1 MIMIREIINF
11 TKDIIEDCPDIMQR
25 NLKPN
30 GGLYI
35 FVDIDE
41 AGNWVNENGV
51 YGQDYLYLKT
61 NDSESSIPI
70 SEITALEEEV
80 KRVGTSMNKVLDK
93 SSQIFSCSP
102 YAVVFKKKS
111 LTNEK
116 IPGIKGEK
124 ICKLLPFYF
133 ENARKLCPLEEQQR
147 IVSFESICS
156 IILKGLENFIR
167 EQADEKKIV
176 LIDQLKDDEYISI
189 YLRSVS
195 LNDYKKAHDCYL
207 KDKLYNK
214 GEFNKTVNGILYGVS
229 GFLNGLNDKKLFL
242 VHRTA
247 CMDEGLCGRISF
259 EEALLLD
266 KFQSLI
272 LRKVLPNPLPI
283 AVNQLEN
290 KLFLKLF
297 HENET
302 PLSYRELIK
311 SLFEQHEIKEL
322 SEFYLLN
329 YSKAKDI
336 VINDIDFVPMFRY
349 YFDKPLLIENVMLAG
364 YKRDEIFEEER
375 DIILKDIF
383 SFEYVV
389 VREIFN
395 NCLVM
400 IKKDGSYK
408 SLYFGE
414 VDLSKRSDNGKFL
427 IYQLIMKYRYAFY
440 EYIYKSKQNV
450 INVLMFDE
458 MMFTSILASIKNEEV
473 KSRFSFNNVIKRKL
487 NIWFSLYNLFN
498 NNDKKKEVM
507 ASNVTD
513 LMSKMRIVAKG
524 EAVLE
529 TPEEFAFAA
538 GQLVSYLMDQ
548 SVASEKNYSMLEPY
562 LQKTKSKHLQDAIAH
577 VFSQYKHAVSIYGK
591 AFKALASNV
600 LTYDE
605 DVDMKPLLK
614 YFLAGCFS
622 NCVIYEK
629 EKEEENLINY
639 KYKYDYD
646 RI

>member
-1 MIMIREIINF
+1 MIREIINF

-322 SEFYLLN
+322 SDFYLLN

-440 EYIYKSKQNV
+440 EYIYKSKQNA

-458 MMFTSILASIKNEEV
+458 MMFTSILASIKNEEM

-513 LMSKMRIVAKG
+513 LMSKMRLVAKG

-548 SVASEKNYSMLEPY
+548 SVASDKTYSMLEPY

-629 EKEEENLINY
+629 KEEN
-639 KYKYDYD
+639 
-646 RI
+646 

>member
-1 MIMIREIINF
+1 MIREIINF
-11 TKDIIEDCPDIMQR
+11 TNDIIEDCPDIMQR

-322 SEFYLLN
+322 SDFYLLN

-440 EYIYKSKQNV
+440 EYIYKSKQNA
-450 INVLMFDE
+450 INALVFDE

-498 NNDKKKEVM
+498 NDKKKEVM

-513 LMSKMRIVAKG
+513 LMSKMRLVAKG

-548 SVASEKNYSMLEPY
+548 SVASDKTYSMLEPY

-622 NCVIYEK
+622 NCIIYEK
-629 EKEEENLINY
+629 KEEN
-639 KYKYDYD
+639 
-646 RI
+646 

>member
-1 MIMIREIINF
+1 MIREIINF
-11 TKDIIEDCPDIMQR
+11 TKDIIKDCPDIMQR

-35 FVDIDE
+35 FVDMDE

-61 NDSESSIPI
+61 NDSESPIPI
-70 SEITALEEEV
+70 SEITAFEEEV

-322 SEFYLLN
+322 SDFYLLN

-440 EYIYKSKQNV
+440 EYIYKSKQNA
-450 INVLMFDE
+450 INALVFDE

-498 NNDKKKEVM
+498 NNNKKEVM

-548 SVASEKNYSMLEPY
+548 SVASDKTYSMLEPY

-629 EKEEENLINY
+629 KDENQFNH
-639 KYKYDYD
+639 
-646 RI
+646 

>member
-322 SEFYLLN
+322 SDFYLLN

-336 VINDIDFVPMFRY
+336 VINDIDFVPMFHY

-375 DIILKDIF
+375 DISLKDIF

-440 EYIYKSKQNV
+440 EYIYKSKQNA

-513 LMSKMRIVAKG
+513 LMSKMRLVAKG

-548 SVASEKNYSMLEPY
+548 SVASDKTYSMLEPY

-629 EKEEENLINY
+629 KEEN
-639 KYKYDYD
+639 
-646 RI
+646 

>member
-1 MIMIREIINF
+1 MIREIINF
-11 TKDIIEDCPDIMQR
+11 TNDIIEDCPDIMQR

-51 YGQDYLYLKT
+51 YGQDYLYLKA

-272 LRKVLPNPLPI
+272 LRKVLPNPLSI

-322 SEFYLLN
+322 SDFYLLN

-375 DIILKDIF
+375 DISLKDIF

-440 EYIYKSKQNV
+440 EYIYKSKQNA

-513 LMSKMRIVAKG
+513 LMSKMRLVAKG

-548 SVASEKNYSMLEPY
+548 SVASDKTYSMLEPY

-629 EKEEENLINY
+629 KEEN
-639 KYKYDYD
+639 
-646 RI
+646 

>member
-1 MIMIREIINF
+1 MIREIINF

-247 CMDEGLCGRISF
+247 CMDEGLSGRISF

-283 AVNQLEN
+283 AVNQREN
-290 KLFLKLF
+290 KLFLNLF

-322 SEFYLLN
+322 SDFYLLN

-440 EYIYKSKQNV
+440 EYIYKSKQNA

-548 SVASEKNYSMLEPY
+548 SVASDKTYSMLEPY

-629 EKEEENLINY
+629 KEEN
-639 KYKYDYD
+639 
-646 RI
+646 

>member
-93 SSQIFSCSP
+93 SSQMFSCSP

-322 SEFYLLN
+322 SDFYLLN

-440 EYIYKSKQNV
+440 EYIYKSKQNA

-513 LMSKMRIVAKG
+513 LMSKMRLVAKG

-548 SVASEKNYSMLEPY
+548 SVASDKTYSMLEPY

-629 EKEEENLINY
+629 KEEN
-639 KYKYDYD
+639 
-646 RI
+646 

>member
-1 MIMIREIINF
+1 MIREIINF

-70 SEITALEEEV
+70 SEITALKEEV

-116 IPGIKGEK
+116 ILGIKGEK

-147 IVSFESICS
+147 IVSFESICG
-156 IILKGLENFIR
+156 IILKELENFIR

-247 CMDEGLCGRISF
+247 CMDEGLSGRISF

-283 AVNQLEN
+283 AVNQREN
-290 KLFLKLF
+290 KLFLNLF

-336 VINDIDFVPMFRY
+336 VINDIDFVPMFHY

-375 DIILKDIF
+375 DISLRDIF

-440 EYIYKSKQNV
+440 EYIYKSKQNA

-473 KSRFSFNNVIKRKL
+473 KSRFSFNNVIKKKL

-548 SVASEKNYSMLEPY
+548 SVASDKTYSMLEPY

-629 EKEEENLINY
+629 KEEN
-639 KYKYDYD
+639 
-646 RI
+646 

>member
-1 MIMIREIINF
+1 MIREIINF
-11 TKDIIEDCPDIMQR
+11 TKDIIKDCPDIMQR

-35 FVDIDE
+35 FVDMDE

-61 NDSESSIPI
+61 NDSESPIPI
-70 SEITALEEEV
+70 SEITAFEEEV

-133 ENARKLCPLEEQQR
+133 EKARKLCPLEEQQR
-147 IVSFESICS
+147 IVAFEAICR
-156 IILKGLENFIR
+156 IILNSLENFIR
-167 EQADEKKIV
+167 EQSDEKKII
-176 LIDQLKDDEYISI
+176 LLDHLKDDEYISI
-189 YLRSVS
+189 YLRSMS
-195 LNDYKKAHDCYL
+195 LNDYKSAHNCYL
-207 KDKLYNK
+207 KDKLFNK
-214 GEFNKTVNGILYGVS
+214 GGFNRMVADNLYGVS

-322 SEFYLLN
+322 SDFYLLN

-375 DIILKDIF
+375 DISLKDIF

-440 EYIYKSKQNV
+440 EYIYKSKQNA
-450 INVLMFDE
+450 INALVFDE

-498 NNDKKKEVM
+498 NNNKKEVM

-548 SVASEKNYSMLEPY
+548 SVASDKTYSMLEPY

-629 EKEEENLINY
+629 KDENQFNH
-639 KYKYDYD
+639 
-646 RI
+646 

>member
-189 YLRSVS
+189 YLRSVL

-322 SEFYLLN
+322 SDFYLLN

-538 GQLVSYLMDQ
+538 GQLVSYLMDK

-629 EKEEENLINY
+629 KEEN
-639 KYKYDYD
+639 
-646 RI
+646 

>member
-111 LTNEK
+111 LTNEN

-322 SEFYLLN
+322 SDFYLLN

-375 DIILKDIF
+375 DISLKDIF

-440 EYIYKSKQNV
+440 EYIYKSKQNA

-513 LMSKMRIVAKG
+513 LMSKMRLVAKG

-548 SVASEKNYSMLEPY
+548 SVASDKTYSMLEPY

-629 EKEEENLINY
+629 KEEN
-639 KYKYDYD
+639 
-646 RI
+646 

>member
-11 TKDIIEDCPDIMQR
+11 TNDIIEDCPDIMQR

-133 ENARKLCPLEEQQR
+133 ENARKSCPLEEQQR

-322 SEFYLLN
+322 SDFYLLN

-440 EYIYKSKQNV
+440 EYIYKSKQNA

-513 LMSKMRIVAKG
+513 LMSKMRLVAKG

-548 SVASEKNYSMLEPY
+548 SVASDKTYSMLEPY

-629 EKEEENLINY
+629 KEEN
-639 KYKYDYD
+639 
-646 RI
+646 

>member
-1 MIMIREIINF
+1 MIREIINF
-11 TKDIIEDCPDIMQR
+11 TNDIIEDCPDIMQR

-272 LRKVLPNPLPI
+272 LRKVLPNPLSI

-322 SEFYLLN
+322 SDFYLLN

-375 DIILKDIF
+375 DISLKDIF

-440 EYIYKSKQNV
+440 EYIYKSKQNA

-513 LMSKMRIVAKG
+513 LMSKMRLVAKG

-548 SVASEKNYSMLEPY
+548 SVASDKTYSMLEPY

-629 EKEEENLINY
+629 KEEN
-639 KYKYDYD
+639 
-646 RI
+646 

>member
-147 IVSFESICS
+147 IVSFESICG

-247 CMDEGLCGRISF
+247 CMDEGLSGRISF

-283 AVNQLEN
+283 AVNQREN
-290 KLFLKLF
+290 KLFLNLF

-375 DIILKDIF
+375 DISLKDIF

-440 EYIYKSKQNV
+440 EYIYKSKQNA

-513 LMSKMRIVAKG
+513 LMSKMRLVAKG

-548 SVASEKNYSMLEPY
+548 SVASDKTYSMLEPY

-629 EKEEENLINY
+629 KEEN
-639 KYKYDYD
+639 
-646 RI
+646 

>member
-1 MIMIREIINF
+1 MIREIINF

-322 SEFYLLN
+322 SDFYLLN

-440 EYIYKSKQNV
+440 EYIYKSKQNA

-473 KSRFSFNNVIKRKL
+473 KSHFSFNNVIKRKL

-513 LMSKMRIVAKG
+513 LMSKMRLVAKG

-548 SVASEKNYSMLEPY
+548 SVASDKTYSMLEPY

-629 EKEEENLINY
+629 KEEN
-639 KYKYDYD
+639 
-646 RI
+646 

>member
-11 TKDIIEDCPDIMQR
+11 TNDIIEDCPDIMQR

-322 SEFYLLN
+322 SDFYLLN

-440 EYIYKSKQNV
+440 EYIYKSKQNA

-513 LMSKMRIVAKG
+513 LMSKMRLVAKG

-548 SVASEKNYSMLEPY
+548 SVASDKTYSMLEPY

-629 EKEEENLINY
+629 KEEN
-639 KYKYDYD
+639 
-646 RI
+646 

>member
-1 MIMIREIINF
+1 MIREIINF
-11 TKDIIEDCPDIMQR
+11 TNDIIEDCPDIMQR

-272 LRKVLPNPLPI
+272 LRKVLPNPLSI

-322 SEFYLLN
+322 SDFYLLN

-440 EYIYKSKQNV
+440 EYIYKSKQNA

-513 LMSKMRIVAKG
+513 LMSKMRLVAKG

-548 SVASEKNYSMLEPY
+548 SVASDKTYSMLEPY

-629 EKEEENLINY
+629 KEEN
-639 KYKYDYD
+639 
-646 RI
+646 

>member
-1 MIMIREIINF
+1 MIREIINF

-25 NLKPN
+25 YLKPN

-35 FVDIDE
+35 FVDMDE

-61 NDSESSIPI
+61 NDSESPIPI
-70 SEITALEEEV
+70 SEITAFEEEV
-80 KRVGTSMNKVLDK
+80 KRVGTTMNKVLDK

-133 ENARKLCPLEEQQR
+133 ENARKLCLLEEQQR
-147 IVSFESICS
+147 IVNFEAICG
-156 IILKGLENFIR
+156 IILNGVENFIR
-167 EQADEKKIV
+167 EHFDEKKIILV
-176 LIDQLKDDEYISI
+176 DQLKDDEYISI

-229 GFLNGLNDKKLFL
+229 GFLNGLNTKKTFL

-247 CMDEGLCGRISF
+247 CMDEGLSGRISF
-259 EEALLLD
+259 EDALLLD

-283 AVNQLEN
+283 AVNQREN
-290 KLFLKLF
+290 KLFLNLF

-349 YFDKPLLIENVMLAG
+349 YFDKPVLIENVMLIG
-364 YKRDEIFEEER
+364 KNQDGDFEEGNS
-375 DIILKDIF
+375 IQLKNIF
-383 SFEYVV
+383 DFENIVV
-389 VREIFN
+389 KEIFN
-395 NCLVM
+395 RGENDLYSWYFKE
-400 IKKDGSYK
+400 IKSDQSK
-408 SLYFGE
+408 SGYLM
-414 VDLSKRSDNGKFL
+414 
-427 IYQLIMKYRYAFY
+427 YQLSMKYRIPFY
-440 EYIYKSKQNV
+440 NYIYKSQQNA
-450 INVLMFDE
+450 INALMFDE
-458 MMFTSILASIKNEEV
+458 IMFTSILANIVDKKKEV
-473 KSRFSFNNVIKRKL
+473 KSFSSNYVIKKKL

-498 NNDKKKEVM
+498 HNDKKKEVM

-548 SVASEKNYSMLEPY
+548 SVASDKTYSMLEPY

-577 VFSQYKHAVSIYGK
+577 VFSQYKDAVSIYGK

-629 EKEEENLINY
+629 KEVKTEFLVVLL
-639 KYKYDYD
+639 
-646 RI
+646 

>member
-116 IPGIKGEK
+116 ILGIKGEK

-322 SEFYLLN
+322 SDFYLLN

-440 EYIYKSKQNV
+440 EYIYKSKQNA

-513 LMSKMRIVAKG
+513 LMSKMRLVAKG

-548 SVASEKNYSMLEPY
+548 SVASDKTYSMLEPY

-629 EKEEENLINY
+629 KEEN
-639 KYKYDYD
+639 
-646 RI
+646 

>member
-133 ENARKLCPLEEQQR
+133 EKARELCPLEVQQR
-147 IVSFESICS
+147 IVSFESICG

-214 GEFNKTVNGILYGVS
+214 GEYNKTVNGILYGVS

-322 SEFYLLN
+322 SDFYLLN

-440 EYIYKSKQNV
+440 EYIYKSKQNA

-513 LMSKMRIVAKG
+513 LMSKMRLVAKG

-548 SVASEKNYSMLEPY
+548 SVASDKTYSMLEPY

-629 EKEEENLINY
+629 KEEN
-639 KYKYDYD
+639 
-646 RI
+646 

>member
-1 MIMIREIINF
+1 MIREIINF

-322 SEFYLLN
+322 SDFYLLN

-538 GQLVSYLMDQ
+538 GQLVSYLMDK

>member
-11 TKDIIEDCPDIMQR
+11 TNDIIEDCPDIMQR

-283 AVNQLEN
+283 AVNQREN
-290 KLFLKLF
+290 KLFLNLF

-440 EYIYKSKQNV
+440 EYIYKSKQNA

-513 LMSKMRIVAKG
+513 LMSKMRLVAKG

-548 SVASEKNYSMLEPY
+548 SVASDKTYSMLEPY

-629 EKEEENLINY
+629 KEEN
-639 KYKYDYD
+639 
-646 RI
+646 

>member
-322 SEFYLLN
+322 SDFYLLN

-629 EKEEENLINY
+629 KEEN
-639 KYKYDYD
+639 
-646 RI
+646 